1 MKMFLESDIN
11 ELQIR
16 LEKSLQKIGG
26 KTLLLT
32 GAAGFLGRYFMEVLL
47 GFNENNPKNRIKVIA
62 LDSYIS
68 SGKSKFDS
76 EAKKFDEV
84 EWIYGDASLAAQ
96 LPNRFDYIIHAA
108 GIASPAHYRANPI
121 KTIEV
126 AVTVTKDLL
135 EKAKIDNSRFLFF
148 SSSEIYGDPDPSAIP
163 TKETCR
169 GFVNSRGPRACY
181 DESKRLGETLCW
193 IYQTYFNVHATVAR
207 PFNVYGPG
215 MMPKDFRVLPNFAA
229 SIAKNESLKVY
240 GSGKQTRTFCYITD
254 AIDGFTK
261 ILVES
266 KTPDVFNIGNPT
278 PEISMIDLAK
288 LCVEISGTKS
298 NVEIIKYPDSYPD
311 DEPNRRCPD
320 INKAK
325 SELNFSPNVDL
336 NDGLERFF
344 TWTKQN
350 YTSEIL

>member
-1 MKMFLESDIN
+1 MFLESDIN

-126 AVTVTKDLL
+126 AVNVTKELL

-163 TKETCR
+163 TKETYR
-169 GFVNSRGPRACY
+169 GFVNARGPRACY

-215 MMPKDFRVLPNFAA
+215 MMPKDFRVLPNFAT

-298 NVEIIKYPDSYPD
+298 NFEIIKYPDSYPD